1 MNTGGF
7 GFSFGNDDE
16 DDEERRKR
24 EEEQRNSG
32 FGNFGIF
39 GIPIFGMPGGGDPN
53 QPGGPAGGPGFGNL
67 SDMLDQFGQMM
78 SGFASAQSEGE
89 VLDIDLV
96 ERTALQHVRGER
108 PAGDQDAVRES
119 IRLAELWLD
128 DATILPATG
137 GTTVS
142 WNAATWLKETMP
154 MWQRLLSPVAE
165 HTAQAQLD
173 AMPEQAREMMGPMA
187 GMFNR
192 MNAMTTAVRSGHALG
207 ELAQEVLTGSDF
219 GLPLS
224 PAGVTAILP
233 RNLKAMSKAL
243 DLAPQ
248 ELLVYIC
255 AREVARQ
262 RLFQHVPWLR
272 ESVVSAVEEYS
283 AGMEI
288 DTSALD
294 EAMRDV
300 DFQGGDPERIQEA
313 LQRLQSDE
321 IAPRLVSRNEQASS
335 RLETLLALIEGWV
348 DHVVDK
354 ALGDRIPATPA
365 LSEAW
370 RRRRASGGS
379 ADKALSAIVGIEIA
393 APKVSDAAELWR
405 RVDVAVGMQR
415 RDGVWDHPDFL
426 PVAADL
432 ENSAAFIDRLL
443 GEDDLP
449 DFDPIAEINKLE
461 EMLHKQE
468 QEDKDKEKGEE
479 DPKDSEGPED

>member
-7 GFSFGNDDE
+7 GFSFGQDDE

-24 EEEQRNSG
+24 EEEQRNNG

-39 GIPIFGMPGGGDPN
+39 GIPIFGMPGAAGSNPPN
-53 QPGGPAGGPGFGNL
+53 FSGLGPLGEIF
-67 SDMLDQFGQMM
+67 DQFGQMM
-78 SGFASAQSEGE
+78 SGMASPDNSQDPLNFE
-89 VLDIDLV
+89 LV
-96 ERTALQHVRGER
+96 ERTALQHLRGER

-119 IRLAELWLD
+119 IRLAEIWLD

-137 GTTVS
+137 GATES
-142 WNAATWLKETMP
+142 WNAETWLKQTLP
-154 MWQRLLSPVAE
+154 VWKRLISPVAE

-173 AMPEQAREMMGPMA
+173 AMPEEAREMMGPMA

-192 MNAMTTAVRSGHALG
+192 MNAMSAAVRSGHALA

-243 DLAPQ
+243 EIAPQ

-262 RLFQHVPWLR
+262 RLFHHVPWLR
-272 ESVVSAVEEYS
+272 ESVVSAVEEYA
-283 AGMEI
+283 AGMQL

-294 EAMRDV
+294 EAMRDI
-300 DFQGGDPERIQEA
+300 DLQSGDPQRIQEA
-313 LQRLQSDE
+313 MERMQSEDV
-321 IAPRLVSRNEQASS
+321 APRLVSRNEQASS

-354 ALGDRIPATPA
+354 ALGDRIPSTPA

-370 RRRRASGGS
+370 RRRRATGGS
-379 ADKALSAIVGIEIA
+379 ADKALSAIVGIDIA

-405 RVDVAVGMQR
+405 RVDVAVGPQR
-415 RDGVWDHPDFL
+415 RDAVWDHPDFL

-432 ENSAAFIDRLL
+432 ENSASFIDGLL

-468 QEDKDKEKGEE
+468 EE
-479 DPKDSEGPED
+479 DMKKEEDSED

>member
-16 DDEERRKR
+16 DDDERRKR

-39 GIPIFGMPGGGDPN
+39 GIPIFGMPGGADSNRSG
-53 QPGGPAGGPGFGNL
+53 APGFGNL
-67 SDMLDQFGQMM
+67 SDMLDQFSQMM
-78 SGFASAQSEGE
+78 SGFTSAPSEGD
-89 VLDIDLV
+89 VLNIDLV
-96 ERTALQHVRGER
+96 ERTALQHVRGEG

-137 GTTVS
+137 GSTAS
-142 WNAATWLKETMP
+142 WNAATWLTETMP
-154 MWQRLLSPVAE
+154 VWKRLISPVAE
-165 HTAQAQLD
+165 NTAEAQLD

-262 RLFQHVPWLR
+262 RLFHHVPWLR
-272 ESVVSAVEEYS
+272 ESVVSAVEEYA
-283 AGMEI
+283 AGMQV

-294 EAMRDV
+294 EAMRDI
-300 DFQGGDPERIQEA
+300 DFQGGGDPERIQEA
-313 LQRLQSDE
+313 LQRLQSDDV
-321 IAPRLVSRNEQASS
+321 APRLVSRNEQASS
-335 RLETLLALIEGWV
+335 RLETMLALIEGWV

-354 ALGDRIPATPA
+354 ALGERIPTTPA

-370 RRRRASGGS
+370 RRRRATGGS

-405 RVDVAVGMQR
+405 RLDVAVGMQR

-468 QEDKDKEKGEE
+468 QEDKDKKDKGEE
-479 DPKDSEGPED
+479 DSEGSKD